1 MSYYANTC
9 QCGALFGDHY
19 LVSEPGGAFFPEARR
34 RGIEI
39 GSLKYRQS
47 SKPRTRRR
55 PDPLE
60 ANWAEMLQCL
70 DGDPD
75 QTSRELLATFQTR
88 YPDRYGVEHLRT
100 LQRRM
105 KTWRQQ
111 AVQRLI
117 CEMDGLSEDVSYS
130 SNRNLESKELREANS
145 KKIT

>member
-1 MSYYANTC
+1 M
-9 QCGALFGDHY
+9 
-19 LVSEPGGAFFPEARR
+19 AFSNRIRLWREDARR

-88 YPDRYGVEHLRT
+88 YPDRYGAEHLRT
-100 LQRRM
+100 LQRRV
-105 KTWRQQ
+105 KAWRQQ

-117 CEMDGLSEDVSYS
+117 CEMDGLSPLSEDVSYN
-130 SNRNLESKELREANS
+130 SNGKLESNELREANS